1 MPWKYFEIPLPDG
14 FFLVV
19 DFTRYEGRVVVFV
32 IRLMLQMESESVDIA
47 RYDGA
52 HGVPHL
58 DQMSRSGRLLRKQ
71 WMPEIDFDEAVEYA
85 IEDFKRNYER
95 YYQDWL
101 GN

>member
-14 FFLVV
+14 FFIVV

-32 IRLMLQMESESVDIA
+32 IRLMLQTGSESVDIA
-47 RYDGA
+47 RYDGV

-58 DQMSRSGRLLRKQ
+58 DQMRQSGRLLRKQ
-71 WMPEIDFDEAVEYA
+71 WMPEFDFDEAVEYA
-85 IEDFKRNYER
+85 IEDFKQNYER

>member
-1 MPWKYFEIPLPDG
+1 MPWKYFEIPLSDG
-14 FFLVV
+14 FFIVV
-19 DFTRYEGRVVVFV
+19 DFTRYEGRIVVFV
-32 IRLMLQMESESVDIA
+32 IRLMLQTGCESIDIA

-58 DQMSRSGRLLRKQ
+58 DQMGKSGRLQRKQ
-71 WMPEIDFDEAVEYA
+71 WMPEFDFDEAVEYA
-85 IEDFKRNYER
+85 IEDFKQNYER

>member
-14 FFLVV
+14 FFIVV

-32 IRLMLQMESESVDIA
+32 IRLMLQTGYQSIDIA
-47 RYDGA
+47 RYNGA
-52 HGVPHL
+52 HGVPHF
-58 DQMSRSGRLLRKQ
+58 DQMSKSGRLQRKQ
-71 WMPEIDFDEAVEYA
+71 WMPEFDFDEAVEYA
-85 IEDFKRNYER
+85 IEGFKPSYER